1 MTTRQAG
8 QDSTRPLRADAR
20 RNRARLLEVA
30 EAVFTARGTAV
41 STEEIAREAGVGV
54 GTLFRHFPTKEAL
67 LEAVLLGRLERLA
80 TEAERLAAT
89 EAPGDAFF
97 AFFAFF
103 ALVVDQSPAKNVFA
117 DALSAAGVDVRQS
130 TSEIGR
136 TLHQAMATLL
146 AAAQRTNAVRPDLGV
161 PELTALL
168 VGTCRMTEHLGDNP
182 AARDRT
188 FAVIFDGLRP
198 QAG

>member
-1 MTTRQAG
+1 MTAQQAG
-8 QDSTRPLRADAR
+8 QDSPRPLRADAR

-30 EAVFTARGTAV
+30 EAVFTARGTGV

-67 LEAVLLGRLERLA
+67 LEAVLLRRLERLA
-80 TEAERLAAT
+80 EAAEQLAAT
-89 EAPGDAFF
+89 KAPGDAFF
-97 AFFAFF
+97 TFF

-117 DALSAAGVDVRQS
+117 DALSAAGVDVRQT

-136 TLHQAMATLL
+136 TLHQAMAALL
-146 AAAQRTNAVRPDLGV
+146 TEAQRANAVRADLGV

-168 VGTCRMTEHLGDNP
+168 VGTCRMVEHLGSDSD
-182 AARDRT
+182 ARERT
-188 FAVIFDGLRP
+188 FAVIADGLR
-198 QAG
+198 ASGS